1 MRIHW
6 IGVGALVLLSGCG
19 GGATISESQCY
30 AGDWET
36 VGYRDGVNG
45 LRSTQLLEH
54 QDACVPHG
62 VVPDR
67 ASYMAGWRDGV
78 VEYCQPGNA
87 FAVGERGWGHNG
99 VCPVEQQHAFERAY
113 RDGRQLYLARS
124 EVADIERLIYQKS
137 MRLEQVKTELVSSA
151 TEQLNPVLTPQERV
165 ELLSWTQRL
174 SEEKASIERELPA
187 LEAERA
193 AKANQLSML
202 QQSLASAY

>member
-1 MRIHW
+1 MRIHR
-6 IGVGALVLLSGCG
+6 IGLAALVLLGGCG

-30 AGDWET
+30 AGDWQT

-67 ASYMAGWRDGV
+67 ASYMAGWREGV
-78 VEYCQPGNA
+78 VEYCEASNG
-87 FAVGERGWGHNG
+87 FVVGEQGWGHNS
-99 VCPVEQQHAFERAY
+99 VCPEDQKTDFERAY

-124 EVADIERLIYQKS
+124 EVAEIERLIYQKGL
-137 MRLEQVKTELVSSA
+137 RLAQIKTELVSSA
-151 TEQLNPVLTPQERV
+151 TEQLNPLLLPPERV
-165 ELLSWTQRL
+165 ELLARTQRL
-174 SEEKASIERELPA
+174 SEEKGAIERELPA

-193 AKANQLSML
+193 TKVNQLSML